1 MIFWTTGATA
11 EHTIEDKTLTGRL
24 QGQSP
29 RGLGP
34 LTIFSTSSLSFGK
47 VGSKQPMH
55 WRRLRYYSPFPP
67 FPLLSVRRGKGER
80 KPGTAQQL

>member
-1 MIFWTTGATA
+1 MIFWTVGATA
-11 EHTIEDKTLTGRL
+11 EHAIEDKTLTGTSTL

-34 LTIFSTSSLSFGK
+34 LLAIFSTSSLSFGK

-55 WRRLRYYSPFPP
+55 WRRLRYYSNFPP
-67 FPLLSVRRGKGER
+67 FPLLSVRRGKG
-80 KPGTAQQL
+80 